1 MTVVQI
7 EVLLKTM
14 ALIGAFLMI
23 GTFLRAKVKLFQK
36 LFLPACV
43 IGGVIA
49 LVLGPRMSGVLPI
62 PEDLMTTAS
71 NLPGRLFA
79 LIIAAMP
86 MCAKKLKKGEIMQR
100 FDAVNLGII
109 ITMISA
115 LQFAAGFLVNVVFNT
130 LGIEIY
136 AGYGAEMMIGFCGGH
151 GTASTVG
158 GIFQNLGQDYWEV
171 AQGVAMTFS
180 TIGMV
185 VGILLGIGAINLL
198 SRRGL
203 THYVSNPNDLPEEMK
218 TGLYRNAGGRP
229 SAGQLT
235 TAGGSIDTLALH
247 LGFIFLD
254 VGFGYVIYSLIQKYQ
269 IPYLIYL
276 TSWFWMLIGMYIL
289 WPIVRRLGYDRYFDA
304 DIKSRIQGCVT
315 DFIVTAAI
323 LSMPIALIAEY
334 WLPLL
339 VTAVLGF
346 LVTVPSILLLCRHSM
361 REDWVEKSM
370 GPLGMMTGDFITG
383 VLLTRMVDP
392 DFKSDAMGDFS
403 IAYTLNTFYCVVMV
417 AVIFPYVVTKGAMSA
432 LLFTGAHAVI
442 LILLL
447 IVFGRWTKRENMV
460 QRGQR

>member
-1 MTVVQI
+1 MTGVQI

-14 ALIGAFLMI
+14 ALIGVFLMI

-43 IGGVIA
+43 IGGA
-49 LVLGPRMSGVLPI
+49 LALLLGPRMLGILPI
-62 PEDLMTTAS
+62 PDELMTTAS

-86 MCAKKLKKGEIMQR
+86 MCAQKLERGELMQR
-100 FDAVNLGII
+100 FDAVSIGII
-109 ITMISA
+109 ITLVSA
-115 LQFAAGFLVNVVFNT
+115 IQFAVGFLVNVVFNA

-185 VGILLGIGAINLL
+185 VGILLGIAAINIL
-198 SRRGL
+198 SRRGC
-203 THYVSNPNDLPEEMK
+203 THYVSNPNELPEEMK
-218 TGLYRNAGGRP
+218 TGLYREIEGRP
-229 SAGQLT
+229 SAGQIT
-235 TAGGSIDTLALH
+235 TAGGAIDTLALH

-254 VGFGYVIYSLIQKYQ
+254 VGFGYAIHFLIQKYQ

-276 TSWFWMLIGMYIL
+276 SSWFWMLIGMYIL
-289 WPIVRRLGYDRYFDA
+289 WPVVRKLGYDRYFDSN
-304 DIKSRIQGCVT
+304 IKSRIQGCVT

-339 VTAVLGF
+339 VTALLGF
-346 LVTVPSILLLCRHSM
+346 LITVPTVLLLNKHYM

-370 GPLGMMTGDFITG
+370 GPMGMMTGDFITG

-432 LLFTGAHAVI
+432 FLFTGAHAVI

-447 IVFGRWTKRENMV
+447 IVFGKWTKGKRIEL
-460 QRGQR
+460 RRR